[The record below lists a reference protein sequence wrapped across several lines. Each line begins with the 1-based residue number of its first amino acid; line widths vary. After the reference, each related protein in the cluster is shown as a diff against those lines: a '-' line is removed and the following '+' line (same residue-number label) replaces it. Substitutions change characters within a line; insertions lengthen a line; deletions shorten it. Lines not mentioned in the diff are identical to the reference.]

1 MLHHIL
7 VCYNMLWD
15 VCHVAVYVL
24 SCAVLQSG
32 MLPYALMQCR
42 DAELSDQQPMLVFL
56 QHKSSADIACAAQS
70 IDLRDEHKLWSMIL
84 AYKEQVSV
92 YWHRAHPFRFMSAAF
107 VLAARANRCTS

>member
-15 VCHVAVYVL
+15 VCHVAVYML

-56 QHKSSADIACAAQS
+56 QHKSSADIECAAQS
-70 IDLRDEHKLWSMIL
+70 IELWDERKLWSIVHL
-84 AYKEQVSV
+84 LLLTRNRYQCSGTGLT
-92 YWHRAHPFRFMSAAF
+92 PSA
-107 VLAARANRCTS
+107 S